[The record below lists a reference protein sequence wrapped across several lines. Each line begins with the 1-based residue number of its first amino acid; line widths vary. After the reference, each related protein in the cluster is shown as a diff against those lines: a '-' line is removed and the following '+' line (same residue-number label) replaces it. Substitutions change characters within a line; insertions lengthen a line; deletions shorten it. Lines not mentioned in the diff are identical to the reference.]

1 MGLTD
6 GVDVEGEGEEKQGP
20 LSARECMVGSLTGTE
35 KMKGRRELER
45 VSRAPFMDKNWK
57 PQEGLCWK

>member
-6 GVDVEGEGEEKQGP
+6 CIDVEGEGEEKQGP
-20 LSARECMVGSLTGTE
+20 LSARGWVVGSLTGTE
-35 KMKGRRELER
+35 KMKEKLER